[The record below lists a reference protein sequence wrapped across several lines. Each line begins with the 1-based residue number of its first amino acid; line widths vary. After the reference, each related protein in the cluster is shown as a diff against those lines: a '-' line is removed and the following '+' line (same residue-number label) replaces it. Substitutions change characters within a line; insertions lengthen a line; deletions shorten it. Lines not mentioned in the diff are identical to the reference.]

1 METNKQYNLLP
12 SRIKKELKNI
22 MNNTNPDFIFTI
34 NEDNLRHIFVTIN
47 GPTDTCYANGKFKL
61 ELFFPNKYP
70 FEPIKVRF
78 LTKIYH
84 PNIDFIGR
92 ICLDIIKSRWT
103 PALQVSHV
111 LLSIQVL
118 LSMPNLDDPLNE
130 KVAQHWIIDKDDA
143 YKVAVSY
150 TEKYA
155 I

>member
-1 METNKQYNLLP
+1 MENNIHYKLLP
-12 SRIKKELKNI
+12 NRIKKELKNI
-22 MNNTNPDFIFTI
+22 IDNSNPDFKYTI
-34 NEDNLRHIFVTIN
+34 NENNLRHIFVTMN

-61 ELFFPNKYP
+61 ELFFPKGYP

-103 PALQVSHV
+103 PALQINHV

-118 LSMPNLDDPLNE
+118 LSLPNLDDPLNE
-130 KVAQHWIIDKDDA
+130 KVANHWRLDQEEA
-143 YKVAVSY
+143 YKLALIY